1 MKAKEKAPAS
11 SPLLDKLLGG
21 GEKKP
26 EKPGKKGIKHK
37 KSLVEAHYD
46 SEGKSKGYTVRHSPD
61 TPDEVSYTAKDLAG
75 VKEGLDEHLGVG
87 EGTPVSEAP
96 ALALLGGKK

>member
-1 MKAKEKAPAS
+1 MKAKEKPAS

-21 GEKKP
+21 GKKEP
-26 EKPGKKGIKHK
+26 EKPKKKGIKHK
-37 KSLVEAHYD
+37 KNLVEAHYD

-75 VKEGLDEHLGVG
+75 LKEGFDEHLGG
-87 EGTPVSEAP
+87 EGTSEEAP
-96 ALALLGGKK
+96 ALAMLGGKK

>member
-1 MKAKEKAPAS
+1 MKAKEKPAS

-21 GEKKP
+21 GKREP
-26 EKPGKKGIKHK
+26 EKPKKKDVKHK

-75 VKEGLDEHLGVG
+75 VKDGLDEHLG
-87 EGTPVSEAP
+87 ESEPEASP
-96 ALALLGGKK
+96 ALAILGGAKK